1 MNLVIV
7 ESPAKAKT
15 INKYLGD
22 DYIVLASYGHI
33 RDLPSKNGSVDP
45 ENDFKM
51 EWEVDSFSKKY
62 LKDITDAAKNSSK
75 IILATDPDREGEAI
89 AWHVKEYL
97 NEKKLIKDKHV
108 ERVVFNEITKKA
120 VINGIEN
127 PRQIEPLLVDAYM
140 ARRALD
146 YLVGFNIS
154 PILWTKLPGS
164 KSAGRV
170 QSVALKLITEREHEI
185 ELFNPQEFWTLSVK
199 FTDNNK
205 NQLLSSITQLDGS
218 KIEKFSFKD
227 KAEIDKAIK
236 DFKSK
241 KFIITDI
248 SSKVV
253 NRNPL
258 GPFTTST
265 LQQVASGK
273 LGFGAS
279 RTMQIA
285 QKLYQ
290 GIEIEGETIGLI
302 TYMRTDGTN
311 LSSDAIDSFRSYIKN
326 EFGKEYLPETSIN
339 YTGKKAKN
347 AQEAHEAIRPTDIM
361 RTPDIIKK
369 YLSPDQNKLYDLI
382 WCRALS
388 SQMETAKFDR
398 NTITI
403 STEDNQ
409 TKCKA
414 SGSVIKFD
422 GFLKIL
428 KDNKKDEDEE
438 ILPKM
443 TKGPVNIEALLDEQ
457 HFTQPPPRYSEASL
471 VKKLEE
477 LGIGRPSTYAS
488 IISVIS
494 TRGYAEAINKRFHPT
509 DRGKL
514 ISAFLEKLFSKY
526 VDYNFTA
533 SLENQLDE
541 ITTGKEGWLK
551 VLEMFW
557 KDFNQNVSAVKEKRT
572 REVLD
577 LLNES
582 LGSLIFERG
591 KDGNVDRNCKLCD
604 TGSLSLKNSFRGG
617 AFIGCSN
624 YPDCKF
630 TRPLSKAKAAAQSQL
645 AEPKFIGKHDNGNDM
660 FLKNGRFGPYI
671 QYEKNEE
678 IAEKIIESKKK
689 KKKKKKNDK
698 PDNNFKN
705 VSIPKGVTLE
715 SVDLDR
721 AKFLCSLPKIL
732 GINPENQKDIIL
744 NSGRFGPY
752 LKCENKSARI
762 ENVEEI
768 FSIGLNRAISLIA
781 EAKPGRMS
789 SSIIKDLGEHPE
801 DKKPVRIM
809 KGQYGPYIKYKS
821 LNATIPEEKDPL
833 EINME
838 EALILIEK
846 RKEYDKTKKIKNEE
860 KNEKINNIDY
870 VFKYSFMFIY

>member
-22 DYIVLASYGHI
+22 NYKVLASYGHI
-33 RDLPSKNGSVDP
+33 RDLPSKNGSVNPDQ
-45 ENDFKM
+45 DFKM

-62 LKDITDAAKNSSK
+62 LKEITDAAKDSSK

-97 NEKKLIKDKHV
+97 NEKKLLKDKEI

-120 VINGIEN
+120 VIQGIEN

-170 QSVALKLITEREHEI
+170 QSVALKLITEREHAI
-185 ELFNPQEFWTLSVK
+185 ESFKPEEFWTLSIK
-199 FTDNNK
+199 FADTANQNFTASISQLDNN
-205 NQLLSSITQLDGS
+205 
-218 KIEKFSFKD
+218 KIEKFSFRNKE
-227 KAEIDKAIK
+227 EINKAISSINK
-236 DFKSK
+236 K
-241 KFIITDI
+241 KFSITDI
-248 SSKVV
+248 SSKIV
-253 NRNPL
+253 NRNPS

-265 LQQVASGK
+265 LQQTASSR

-290 GIEIEGETIGLI
+290 GIEMEGETIGLI

-311 LSSDAIDSFRSYIKN
+311 LSKDAVTSFRNYIQKEIGN
-326 EFGKEYLPETSIN
+326 EYLPKDVLN
-339 YTGKKAKN
+339 YSGKKAKN
-347 AQEAHEAIRPTDIM
+347 AQEAHEAIRPTDII
-361 RTPDIIKK
+361 RTPQSVKK
-369 YLSPDQNKLYDLI
+369 YLSTDQNKLYDLI
-382 WCRALS
+382 WSRALS
-388 SQMETAKFDR
+388 SQMESAKFDR

-403 STEDNQ
+403 TSDNND
-409 TKCKA
+409 TICKA
-414 SGSVIKFD
+414 SGSVLKFD
-422 GFLKIL
+422 GFLKIYNNQS
-428 KDNKKDEDEE
+428 KDDDET
-438 ILPKM
+438 ILPAVS
-443 TKGPVNIEALLDEQ
+443 KGPINIEALIDEQ
-457 HFTQPPPRYSEASL
+457 HYTQPPPRYSEASL

-488 IISVIS
+488 IISTIAN
-494 TRGYAEAINKRFHPT
+494 RGYAEILNKRFFPT

-533 SLENQLDE
+533 GLEDQLDE
-541 ITTGKEGWLK
+541 ITTGKESWIK
-551 VLEMFW
+551 VLELFW
-557 KDFNQNVSAVKEKRT
+557 KDFNNNVSEVKEKRT

-577 LLNES
+577 LLNDS
-582 LGSLIFERG
+582 LGELIFD
-591 KDGNVDRNCKLCD
+591 KDNEGNVVRKCQLCSSG
-604 TGSLSLKNSFRGG
+604 TLSLKNSFRGG

-624 YPDCKF
+624 YPECKF
-630 TRPLSKAKAAAQSQL
+630 TRPLSKAKAAAQAQL
-645 AEPKFIGKHDNGNDM
+645 AEPKFIGKHENGNDIY
-660 FLKNGRFGPYI
+660 LKNGRFGPYL
-671 QYEKNEE
+671 QYEKISSDLEV
-678 IAEKIIESKKK
+678 EKNSKKK
-689 KKKKKKNDK
+689 KKTKKLKSDVNELL
-698 PDNNFKN
+698 KN
-705 VSIPKGVTLE
+705 VSIPKGLELE
-715 SVDLDR
+715 SINLEK
-721 AKFLCSLPKIL
+721 AQFLCSLPKSL
-732 GINPENQKDIIL
+732 GINPDNQKEITL
-744 NSGRFGPY
+744 NVGRFGPY

-768 FSIGLNRAISLIA
+768 FSIGLNRAITLIA

-789 SSIIKDLGEHPE
+789 SSMIKDLGEHPE
-801 DKKPVRIM
+801 DKKPVRVM

-821 LNATIPEEKDPL
+821 LNATIPEEKDPTEL
-833 EINME
+833 TME

-846 RKEYDKTKKIKNEE
+846 RKEYDKSKKSKS
-860 KNEKINNIDY
+860 KK
-870 VFKYSFMFIY
+870 KK

>member
-22 DYIVLASYGHI
+22 NYTVLASYGHI

-45 ENDFKM
+45 DQDFKM

-62 LKDITDAAKNSSK
+62 LKEITDAAKGSSK

-97 NEKKLIKDKHV
+97 NEKKLLKDKEI

-120 VINGIEN
+120 VIQGIEN

-185 ELFNPQEFWTLSVK
+185 ESFKPEEFWTLSIK
-199 FTDNNK
+199 FTDDK
-205 NQLLSSITQLDGS
+205 NQNIIASISQLDNN
-218 KIEKFSFKD
+218 KIEKFSFKN
-227 KAEIDKAIK
+227 KEEINKAISSVNK
-236 DFKSK
+236 K
-241 KFIITDI
+241 KFSINDI
-248 SSKVV
+248 SSKIV
-253 NRNPL
+253 NRNPS

-265 LQQVASGK
+265 LQQTASSR

-290 GIEIEGETIGLI
+290 GIEIEGESIGLI

-311 LSSDAIDSFRSYIKN
+311 LSKDAVFAFRDYIQKEIGN
-326 EFGKEYLPETSIN
+326 EYLPKDALN
-339 YTGKKAKN
+339 YSGKKAKN
-347 AQEAHEAIRPTDIM
+347 AQEAHEAIRPTDII
-361 RTPDIIKK
+361 RTPQSIKK
-369 YLSPDQNKLYDLI
+369 YLSTDQNKLYDLI
-382 WCRALS
+382 WSRALS
-388 SQMETAKFDR
+388 SQMQSAKFDR

-403 STEDNQ
+403 TSDNND
-409 TKCKA
+409 TVCKA
-414 SGSVIKFD
+414 SGSVLKFD
-422 GFLKIL
+422 GFLKIYNNQS
-428 KDNKKDEDEE
+428 KDDDEN
-438 ILPKM
+438 ILPVVSKR
-443 TKGPVNIEALLDEQ
+443 PINIESLIDEQ

-488 IISVIS
+488 IISTIAN
-494 TRGYAEAINKRFHPT
+494 RGYAEILNKRFFPT

-533 SLENQLDE
+533 GLEDQLDE
-541 ITTGKEGWLK
+541 ITSGKESWIK
-551 VLEMFW
+551 VLELFW
-557 KDFNQNVSAVKEKRT
+557 KDFNNNVAEVKEKRT

-577 LLNES
+577 LLNDS
-582 LGSLIFERG
+582 LGDLVFE
-591 KDGNVDRNCKLCD
+591 KDEKGNILRKCKLCNSG
-604 TGSLSLKNSFRGG
+604 TLSLKNSFRGG

-630 TRPLSKAKAAAQSQL
+630 TRPLSKAKAAAQAQL
-645 AEPKFIGKHDNGNDM
+645 AEPKFIGQNDNGKDI
-660 FLKNGRFGPYI
+660 FLKNGRFGPYL
-671 QYEKNEE
+671 QYETELKEEE
-678 IAEKIIESKKK
+678 IKHTKKR
-689 KKKKKKNDK
+689 KKKNK
-698 PDNNFKN
+698 TEKNDNIKN
-705 VSIPKGVTLE
+705 VSIPKGIELNNI
-715 SVDLDR
+715 DLDK
-721 AKFLCSLPKIL
+721 AKFLCSLPKSL
-732 GINPENQKDIIL
+732 GINPENQKEIFL
-744 NSGRFGPY
+744 NTGRFGPY

-762 ENVEEI
+762 ENVDEI
-768 FSIGLNRAISLIA
+768 FSIGLNRAITLIA

-801 DKKPVRIM
+801 DRKPVRVM

-821 LNATIPEEKDPL
+821 LNATIPEEKDPNEL
-833 EINME
+833 TME

-846 RKEYDKTKKIKNEE
+846 RKEYDKSKKK
-860 KNEKINNIDY
+860 KK
-870 VFKYSFMFIY
+870 K

>member
-15 INKYLGD
+15 INKYLGEK
-22 DYIVLASYGHI
+22 YLVLASYGHI

-45 ENDFKM
+45 DQDFKM

-62 LKDITDAAKNSSK
+62 LKEITDAAKDSSK

-97 NEKKLIKDKHV
+97 KEKKLLKDKEI

-120 VINGIEN
+120 VMHGIEN

-185 ELFNPQEFWTLSVK
+185 ESFQPEEFWTLSVK
-199 FTDNNK
+199 FQDEKKQNITASISLLDNDK
-205 NQLLSSITQLDGS
+205 V
-218 KIEKFSFKD
+218 EKFSFRNKE
-227 KAEIDKAIK
+227 EIDIAI
-236 DFKSK
+236 SNINK
-241 KFIITDI
+241 KRFNITDI
-248 SSKVV
+248 SSKII
-253 NRNPL
+253 NRNPS

-265 LQQVASGK
+265 LQQTASSK

-311 LSSDAIDSFRSYIKN
+311 LSKDAVSTFRDYIKQ
-326 EFGKEYLPETSIN
+326 EIGSEYLPENVLN
-339 YTGKKAKN
+339 YSGKKAKN
-347 AQEAHEAIRPTDIM
+347 AQEAHEAIRPTDIV
-361 RTPDIIKK
+361 RTPKSIKK
-369 YLSPDQNKLYDLI
+369 YLSPDQNKLYDLV
-382 WCRALS
+382 WNRALS
-388 SQMETAKFDR
+388 SQMASAKFNR

-403 STEDNQ
+403 TSDNND
-409 TKCKA
+409 TVCKA
-414 SGSVIKFD
+414 SGSVLKFD
-422 GFLKIL
+422 GFLKIYNNPN
-428 KDNKKDEDEE
+428 KDDDES
-438 ILPKM
+438 ILPEM
-443 TKGPVNIEALLDEQ
+443 NMGPINIESLIDEQ
-457 HFTQPPPRYSEASL
+457 HYTQPPPRYSEASL

-488 IISVIS
+488 IISTIAN
-494 TRGYAEAINKRFHPT
+494 RGYAEILNKRFFPT

-533 SLENQLDE
+533 GLEDQLDE
-541 ITTGKEGWLK
+541 ITSGKESWIK
-551 VLEMFW
+551 VLELFW
-557 KDFNQNVSAVKEKRT
+557 KDFNNNVAEVKEKRT

-577 LLNES
+577 LLNDS
-582 LGSLIFERG
+582 LGALVFD
-591 KDGNVDRNCKLCD
+591 KDDEGNIVRKCQLC
-604 TGSLSLKNSFRGG
+604 TSGTLSLKNSFRGG

-624 YPDCKF
+624 YPECKF
-630 TRPLSKAKAAAQSQL
+630 TRPLSKAKAAAQAQL
-645 AEPKFIGKHDNGNDM
+645 AEPKFIGKHDNGNDIY
-660 FLKNGRFGPYI
+660 LKNGRFGPYL
-671 QYEKNEE
+671 QYEKNPD
-678 IAEKIIESKKK
+678 EKEVEKKIN
-689 KKKKKKNDK
+689 KKKNKKSSKSKINDLL
-698 PDNNFKN
+698 KN
-705 VSIPKGVTLE
+705 ISIPKGIELSSIDLE
-715 SVDLDR
+715 K
-721 AKFLCSLPKIL
+721 AKFLCSLPKLL
-732 GINPENQKDIIL
+732 GLNPDNQKEITL
-744 NSGRFGPY
+744 NTGRFGPY

-768 FSIGLNRAISLIA
+768 FSIGLNRAVTLIA

-789 SSIIKDLGEHPE
+789 SSIIKELGEHPE
-801 DKKPVRIM
+801 DKKPVRVM

-821 LNATIPEEKDPL
+821 LNATIPEEKDPTDL
-833 EINME
+833 TME

-846 RKEYDKTKKIKNEE
+846 RKEYDKTKKK
-860 KNEKINNIDY
+860 KK
-870 VFKYSFMFIY
+870 K

>member
-15 INKYLGD
+15 INKYLGSN
-22 DYIVLASYGHI
+22 YTVLASYGHI
-33 RDLPSKNGSVDP
+33 RDLPSKNGSVDT
-45 ENDFKM
+45 ENNFKM
-51 EWEVDSFSKKY
+51 IWEVDSFSKKY
-62 LKDITDAAKNSSK
+62 LKEITEVAKDSSK

-89 AWHVKEYL
+89 AWHVKEFL
-97 NEKKLIKDKHV
+97 NEKKILKGKTV

-127 PRQIEPLLVDAYM
+127 PRQIEQLLVDAYM

-185 ELFNPQEFWTLSVK
+185 ELFNPEEFWSLKVK
-199 FTDNNK
+199 FKDNKDNILISNI
-205 NQLLSSITQLDGS
+205 NQLNSN
-218 KIEKFSFKD
+218 KIEKFSFKN
-227 KAEIDKAIK
+227 KNEIDEAIENI
-236 DFKSK
+236 KSK
-241 KFIITDI
+241 KFSITNI
-248 SSKVV
+248 TTKVV
-253 NRNPL
+253 NRNPS

-265 LQQVASGK
+265 LQQVSSGR

-285 QKLYQ
+285 QRLYQ
-290 GIEIEGETIGLI
+290 GIEIEGETVGLI

-311 LSSDAIDSFRSYIKN
+311 ISKDAIEIFRDYVKHKYGN
-326 EFGKEYLPETSIN
+326 EYLPKDPLN
-339 YTGKKAKN
+339 YSGKKAKN
-347 AQEAHEAIRPTDIM
+347 AQEAHEAIRPTDIENS
-361 RTPDIIKK
+361 PSKIKK
-369 YLSPDQNKLYDLI
+369 YLSADQHKLYDLI
-382 WCRALS
+382 WGRALS
-388 SQMETAKFDR
+388 SQMESAKFDR

-403 STEDNQ
+403 KSSDNE
-409 TKCKA
+409 TICKT
-414 SGSVIKFD
+414 SGSVIKFE
-422 GFLKIL
+422 GFLKVY
-428 KDNKKDEDEE
+428 KEKKKEDDES
-438 ILPKM
+438 ILPEM
-443 TKGPVNIEALLDEQ
+443 MKGPINLDALIDEQ

-494 TRGYAEAINKRFHPT
+494 TRGYAETINKRFHPT

-514 ISAFLEKLFSKY
+514 ISAFLEKLFSRY

-533 SLENQLDE
+533 GLESLLDD
-541 ITTGKEGWLK
+541 ITSGKESWIK
-551 VLEMFW
+551 VLEVFW
-557 KDFNQNVSAVKEKRT
+557 KDFNKNVAEVKEKRT

-577 LLNES
+577 LLNDS
-582 LGSLIFERG
+582 LGNLIFERG
-591 KDGNVDRNCKLCD
+591 KDGTINRKCQLCD
-604 TGSLSLKNSFRGG
+604 TGLLSLKNSFRGG

-645 AEPKFIGKHDNGNDM
+645 AEPKLVGKHENGNDM
-660 FLKNGRFGPYI
+660 YLKNGRFGPYI
-671 QYEKNEE
+671 QYEKIEEINEE
-678 IAEKIIESKKK
+678 TKPKKK
-689 KKKKKKNDK
+689 KKKKENS
-698 PDNNFKN
+698 NMKN
-705 VSIPKGVTLE
+705 VSIPKGIELE
-715 SVDLDR
+715 SVDLDK
-721 AKFLCSLPKIL
+721 AKFLCSLPKSL
-732 GINPENQKDIIL
+732 GLNPENQKDITL

-768 FSIGLNRAISLIA
+768 FSIGLNRAITLIA
-781 EAKPGRMS
+781 ESKPGRMS

-801 DKKPVRIM
+801 DKKPVRVM

-833 EINME
+833 ELNME

-846 RKEYDKTKKIKNEE
+846 RREYDKNKKNK
-860 KNEKINNIDY
+860 KRK
-870 VFKYSFMFIY
+870 VKK

>member
-22 DYIVLASYGHI
+22 NYTVLASYGHI

-45 ENDFKM
+45 DQNFKM

-62 LKDITDAAKNSSK
+62 LKEITDAAKDSSK

-97 NEKKLIKDKHV
+97 DEKKLLKDKEI

-120 VINGIEN
+120 VTHGIEN

-185 ELFNPQEFWTLSVK
+185 ELFKPEEFWTLSINFK
-199 FTDNNK
+199 DKNK
-205 NQLLSSITQLDGS
+205 SNITANISQLDGE

-227 KAEIDKAIK
+227 KEEIEKAIDNIK
-236 DFKSK
+236 NK
-241 KFIITDI
+241 KFNITDI
-248 SSKVV
+248 SSKIVS
-253 NRNPL
+253 RNPS

-265 LQQVASGK
+265 LQQVASSR

-290 GIEIEGETIGLI
+290 GIEIEGDTVGLI

-311 LSSDAIDSFRSYIKN
+311 LSADAVTDFRNFIKKQYGN
-326 EFGKEYLPETSIN
+326 EYLPENSNN
-339 YTGKKAKN
+339 YSGKKAKN
-347 AQEAHEAIRPTDIM
+347 AQEAHEAIRPTDIN
-361 RTPDIIKK
+361 RNPDSVKK
-369 YLSPDQNKLYDLI
+369 YLSSDQHKLYSLI
-382 WCRALS
+382 WSRALS

-403 STEDNQ
+403 ESEDGK
-409 TKCKA
+409 TICKS
-414 SGSVIKFD
+414 SGSVLKFD
-422 GFLKIL
+422 GFLKVYSNQN
-428 KDNKKDEDEE
+428 KDDDEQ
-438 ILPKM
+438 ILPEM
-443 TKGPVNIEALLDEQ
+443 SKGPINIEALIDEQ

-488 IISVIS
+488 IISTIAN
-494 TRGYAEAINKRFHPT
+494 RGYAEIVNKRFFPT

-533 SLENQLDE
+533 GLEDQLDE
-541 ITTGKEGWLK
+541 ITSGKESWLK

-557 KDFNQNVSAVKEKRT
+557 KDFNSNVSEVKEKRT

-582 LGSLIFERG
+582 LGALIFDTDKEG
-591 KDGNVDRNCKLCD
+591 KIVRTCQLCE

-624 YPDCKF
+624 YPECKF
-630 TRPLSKAKAAAQSQL
+630 TRPLSKSKAAAQSQL
-645 AEPKFIGKHDNGNDM
+645 AEPKFLGKHENGNDI
-660 FLKNGRFGPYI
+660 FLKNGRFGPYL
-671 QYEKNEE
+671 QYEKVLEE
-678 IAEKIIESKKK
+678 NIVEEKPKKRK
-689 KKKKKKNDK
+689 KIKKNK
-698 PDNNFKN
+698 PEVNELLKN
-705 VSIPKGVTLE
+705 VSIPKGIELE
-715 SVDLDR
+715 SIDLDKAR
-721 AKFLCSLPKIL
+721 FLCSLPKSL
-732 GINPENQKDIIL
+732 GIHPENQKEITL
-744 NSGRFGPY
+744 NTGRFGPY

-768 FSIGLNRAISLIA
+768 FSIGLNRAITLIA
-781 EAKPGRMS
+781 EAKPGRIS

-821 LNATIPEEKDPL
+821 LNATIPEEKDPAEL
-833 EINME
+833 TME

-846 RKEYDKTKKIKNEE
+846 RREYDKNKKSK
-860 KNEKINNIDY
+860 KK
-870 VFKYSFMFIY
+870 KK